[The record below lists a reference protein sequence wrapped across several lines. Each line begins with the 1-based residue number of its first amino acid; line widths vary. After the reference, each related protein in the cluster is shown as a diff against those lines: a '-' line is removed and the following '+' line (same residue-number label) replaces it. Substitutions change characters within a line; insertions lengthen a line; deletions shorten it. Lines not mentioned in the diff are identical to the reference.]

1 MNRSAPHARVT
12 PVLTVAD
19 VRAAV
24 AWYAEVFG
32 FVEHVRIG
40 EAHRS
45 QLGLPDGQA
54 AEVVVA
60 EVRPGR
66 RTPQGG
72 RSHQVMLK
80 VEDVA
85 SVVEAAVARGAML
98 VDPQHDWEYG
108 ERQAA
113 IDDPFGH
120 QWVLNQTLIDVAP
133 EEWGGLSVTPRP
145 AARQP
150 GSRVAAQLST
160 PPAALEREHAR
171 GRTVREN
178 RDHDNGGGHEPV
190 EPHGPPNAAADELVD
205 WLESRFGL
213 VPTPSRNGATAE
225 RVEVRAACGT
235 GSTAQSNV
243 SGGDPHGFPVPDGTA
258 EARPASR
265 LVFADEPR
273 CSRQH

>member
-1 MNRSAPHARVT
+1 MLTNRSAPHARVT

-40 EAHRS
+40 EGHRS
-45 QLGLPDGQA
+45 QLGLPGGQA
-54 AEVVVA
+54 AELVVA

-66 RTPQGG
+66 RTPQQE

-85 SVVEAAVARGAML
+85 QVVRAALARGAIL
-98 VDPQHDWEYG
+98 VDPVHDWEYG

-133 EEWGGLSVTPRP
+133 EQWGGKAMTPRP
-145 AARQP
+145 A
-150 GSRVAAQLST
+150 
-160 PPAALEREHAR
+160 
-171 GRTVREN
+171 
-178 RDHDNGGGHEPV
+178 
-190 EPHGPPNAAADELVD
+190 
-205 WLESRFGL
+205 
-213 VPTPSRNGATAE
+213 
-225 RVEVRAACGT
+225 
-235 GSTAQSNV
+235 
-243 SGGDPHGFPVPDGTA
+243 SG
-258 EARPASR
+258 
-265 LVFADEPR
+265 
-273 CSRQH
+273 